1 MAASDM
7 VFPPT
12 FFDVSGRS
20 IGVGGNQDAEI
31 PAIVFVFV
39 DFSSRAEA
47 QITVDLEA
55 GVVGDVSVEDID
67 RLVLFGGA
75 NIILMYQG
83 NDKDTIDLLSMILGA
98 PFAEK
103 SDDGE
108 VDPSATIRKLIE
120 APIES
125 VELLILESDPVQIT
139 VNIVAA
145 LPNGC
150 SQPGGVF
157 IHNAGNIFAVTVSN
171 SVPALDGL
179 AFTPQFHTYEEI
191 LRLP

>member
-1 MAASDM
+1 MTWTIRKSLVAAALVSAIAVLTVACGSDPGDQPGAPADTPIPATVAPGGPASTAVSRPADPTPLDIEVWESNRIIDYEDLVAAFEAAGVEMAASDM

-98 PFAEK
+98 PFAE
-103 SDDGE
+103 
-108 VDPSATIRKLIE
+108 
-120 APIES
+120 
-125 VELLILESDPVQIT
+125 
-139 VNIVAA
+139 
-145 LPNGC
+145 
-150 SQPGGVF
+150 
-157 IHNAGNIFAVTVSN
+157 
-171 SVPALDGL
+171 
-179 AFTPQFHTYEEI
+179 
-191 LRLP
+191 